1 MKKPGAYAIYLFM
14 EGVSAFCLSTI
25 FTVAAVYRI
34 EIAGLNPF
42 QLVLVGTVLELA
54 AFCFEIPTGVLADT
68 YSRRLSVILGIAL
81 LGAAELLE
89 GSIPLFA
96 VILLAQIISGLG
108 YTFISGASEAW
119 VADELG
125 EERAGRAFLRG
136 AQVGQIGTLL
146 GTFASV
152 GLASLRLN
160 LPLLV
165 GGGAL
170 FGLAAALLLLMPEHG
185 FQPLP
190 REQRGSW
197 QAMGRTFGEGI
208 AAVRGRPLLIT
219 ILSIAIFFGAS
230 SEAFDRL
237 WQAHLLENFRF
248 PALGALEP
256 VVWFGIINVG
266 AMIVSF
272 VATEIAQRR
281 LDTTSHQVVARALLL
296 INGLLIASVVGF
308 GLAAGFGVA
317 LGAFWSATLLRH
329 LNGPLY
335 AAWLNQNISPRVRAT
350 VFSMSGQADAL
361 GQVAVGPVIGAVG
374 AAVSLR
380 AAMVLG
386 GLLLSPALALYARA
400 LQRGLPTDLSATTP
414 EA

>member
-1 MKKPGAYAIYLFM
+1 
-14 EGVSAFCLSTI
+14 
-25 FTVAAVYRI
+25 YRI

-54 AFCFEIPTGVLADT
+54 AFSFEIPTGVLADT
-68 YSRRLSVILGIAL
+68 YSRRLSVILGLAL
-81 LGAAELLE
+81 LGAAEMLE

-96 VILLAQIISGLG
+96 FILQAQVISGLG

-125 EERAGRAFLRG
+125 EEQAGRAYLRG
-136 AQVGQIGTLL
+136 AQIGQIGTLL

-152 GLASLRLN
+152 GLASIALN

-165 GGGAL
+165 GG
-170 FGLAAALLLLMPEHG
+170 AALITLAVVLLFVMPEHG

-190 REQRGSW
+190 REERGSW
-197 QAMGRTFGEGI
+197 RAMGGTFREGV
-208 AAVRGRPLLIT
+208 ATVRGRPLLMI

-230 SEAFDRL
+230 TEAFDRL
-237 WQAHLLENFRF
+237 WQAHLLENFSF
-248 PALGALEP
+248 PELGALQP

-266 AMIVSF
+266 AMLISF

-281 LDTTSHQVVARALLL
+281 LDTTNHHVVARALLL
-296 INGLLIASVVGF
+296 INSLLIASLIGF
-308 GLAAGFGVA
+308 GLAGGFAVA
-317 LGAFWSATLLRH
+317 LSAYWAATLLRR

-335 AAWLNQNISPRVRAT
+335 TAWLNQNVNPRVRAT

-400 LQRGLPTDLSATTP
+400 LRRDRPAEFPASTP
-414 EA
+414 EL